1 MISQIGIV
9 FFGVLAAWLTQQA
22 NESRKKY
29 ACIFGLIS
37 QPFWFYSAIETNQ
50 WGIFLLSI
58 IYTVVWLIGFKN
70 YWFKKVIQDTEKNH
84 QQLNRHEN
92 WCSCRK
98 PKVKT
103 EKLCFDCQ
111 IDSDFFR
118 DFGYGPNGEVM
129 PEVMGKES
137 KKEK

>member
-9 FFGVLAAWLTQQA
+9 FFGVLAAWLNQQA
-22 NESRKKY
+22 NENRKKY

-70 YWFKKVIQDTEKNH
+70 YWMKGGGDE
-84 QQLNRHEN
+84 
-92 WCSCRK
+92 
-98 PKVKT
+98 PK
-103 EKLCFDCQ
+103 F
-111 IDSDFFR
+111 S
-118 DFGYGPNGEVM
+118 
-129 PEVMGKES
+129 
-137 KKEK
+137 

>member
-22 NESRKKY
+22 NDRRKKY

-58 IYTVVWLIGFKN
+58 IYTGVWLIGFKN
-70 YWFKKVIQDTEKNH
+70 YWVKPVVKPPTPQPPP
-84 QQLNRHEN
+84 
-92 WCSCRK
+92 SCTKTINICACGNSK
-98 PKVKT
+98 PKNK
-103 EKLCFDCQ
+103 EHCFVCD
-111 IDSDFFR
+111 
-118 DFGYGPNGEVM
+118 
-129 PEVMGKES
+129 
-137 KKEK
+137 